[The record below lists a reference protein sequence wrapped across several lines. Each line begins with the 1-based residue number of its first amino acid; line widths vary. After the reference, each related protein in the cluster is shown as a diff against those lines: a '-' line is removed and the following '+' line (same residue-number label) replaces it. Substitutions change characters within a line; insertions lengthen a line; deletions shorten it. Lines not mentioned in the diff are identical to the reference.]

1 MGGVMTEP
9 DASQGFGA
17 PRDLVVDAVRNLH
30 AVRQR
35 SALALLGIVIGTAAV
50 IAMITIG
57 ENAKSHALA
66 QFLAMGADLLA
77 IQPDSNP
84 SGRPPPFTP
93 GDVAALR
100 ELPGIDAV
108 APLAL
113 AGMELAHD
121 RNRVVASVAGVTG
134 DLFAMARLS
143 VAQGR
148 VLSDFD
154 GGGTFVVLGWTAAR
168 QLAGAQKMEAGK
180 TEAGPMD
187 AGGRLTIG
195 DAVRI
200 GGYGYTVVG
209 VLNEVVP
216 NPLLP
221 VDLNSAALIPLPG
234 LRRVA
239 PAAEISSLTIRR
251 KPGADEEAL
260 HASVAAH
267 FVGPPRPRPV
277 VVQSARQLIAAMADQ
292 MRVHTLLLSAI
303 GAISLVVGGVGVM
316 NVMLM
321 NVVER
326 RREIGLRLALG
337 ARPRDIRAM
346 FLIEALV
353 LSVVGGVLGIALGVA
368 AAALYAENAGWRFGL
383 SALAP
388 PLGLGMSVVVGL
400 FFGLYPAV
408 RAARLD
414 PIVALRGD

>member
-9 DASQGFGA
+9 DASQGFGV
-17 PRDLVVDAVRNLH
+17 PRDLIVDAVRNLH

-66 QFLAMGADLLA
+66 QFQAMGADLLA

-148 VLSDFD
+148 FLSDFD
-154 GGGTFVVLGWTAAR
+154 GAGTFVVLGWTAAR
-168 QLAGAQKMEAGK
+168 QLAGAQKTEVGKME
-180 TEAGPMD
+180 

-221 VDLNSAALIPLPG
+221 VDLNNAALIPLPG

-239 PAAEISSLTIRR
+239 PAAEITSLTIRQ

-267 FVGPPRPRPV
+267 FVGSPRPRPV

-337 ARPRDIRAM
+337 ARPRDIRSM